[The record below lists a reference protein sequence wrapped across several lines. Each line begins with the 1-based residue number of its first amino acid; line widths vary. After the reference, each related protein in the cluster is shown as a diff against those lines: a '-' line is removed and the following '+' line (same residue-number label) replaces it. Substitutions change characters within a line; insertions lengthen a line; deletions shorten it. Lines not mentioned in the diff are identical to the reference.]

1 MQATCRFPMDQ
12 PARPPGPPAFPARA
26 PCATASWPAAT
37 SILAPRA
44 AQNRGVLRDEHILP
58 DDRSDPV
65 DFPHQSHGQPFGM
78 DPSRDPAACQDGR
91 DAGPPSPG
99 KKKGPGFLPGPVGGD
114 DLLSRA
120 LDAVPSALAVLTSL
134 FGMGRG
140 GTRRFRHH
148 VPRAPDR
155 TPSTR
160 AGNTEHSF
168 RGKPR
173 AISTARLCRRRLYT
187 CGLSTS
193 SSSTAL
199 MEASSSG
206 EFRT

>member
-1 MQATCRFPMDQ
+1 MNTFSPMTGPTPSILRIKAMADRIQDKTLREICGEARGRPGTPQKNSPRHPRRRARTGGMQAP
-12 PARPPGPPAFPARA
+12 
-26 PCATASWPAAT
+26 
-37 SILAPRA
+37 LPRA
-44 AQNRGVLRDEHILP
+44 
-58 DDRSDPV
+58 
-65 DFPHQSHGQPFGM
+65 
-78 DPSRDPAACQDGR
+78 
-91 DAGPPSPG
+91 

>member
-1 MQATCRFPMDQ
+1 MPGRAGCR
-12 PARPPGPPAFPARA
+12 A
-26 PCATASWPAAT
+26 
-37 SILAPRA
+37 
-44 AQNRGVLRDEHILP
+44 
-58 DDRSDPV
+58 
-65 DFPHQSHGQPFGM
+65 
-78 DPSRDPAACQDGR
+78 
-91 DAGPPSPG
+91 PSPG

-160 AGNTEHSF
+160 AGNREHPLQENLGLLVPLGF
-168 RGKPR
+168 AVAGFTP
-173 AISTARLCRRRLYT
+173 AAYPRRRLRRP
-187 CGLSTS
+187 ST
-193 SSSTAL
+193 
-199 MEASSSG
+199 EVSSSG